1 MPINSTTA
9 YNNALS
15 STIKEEWIF
24 ELRNDTYTSG
34 GSTQYI
40 RLGTAEVGS
49 GTTKYHSLI
58 TSLPSIRETIDL
70 KKSTSKNGNLS
81 INCVNGQL
89 SNYSNATLA
98 EEIYGGTRKY
108 INRDVIVKSRVG
120 GQENTIYTG
129 RLKSVKLQN
138 QDTVSIEIAAK
149 TPIDF

>member
-70 KKSTSKNGNLS
+70 KASFVRSKKER
-81 INCVNGQL
+81 
-89 SNYSNATLA
+89 ATLMFFQA
-98 EEIYGGTRKY
+98 SEALLKASS
-108 INRDVIVKSRVG
+108 VKSSG
-120 GQENTIYTG
+120 F
-129 RLKSVKLQN
+129 L
-138 QDTVSIEIAAK
+138 
-149 TPIDF
+149 